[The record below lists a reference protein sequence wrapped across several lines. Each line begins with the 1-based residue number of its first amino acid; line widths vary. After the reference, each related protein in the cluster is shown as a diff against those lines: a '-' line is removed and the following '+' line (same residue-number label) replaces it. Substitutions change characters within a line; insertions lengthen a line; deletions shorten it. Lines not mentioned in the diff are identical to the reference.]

1 MRIDKDG
8 AIVEFNK
15 KERLGRRIVI
25 PPKAVKFGDNIMGS
39 IMWLAHHPKEK
50 IEVEEGNPVFY
61 MQGGCLIDRNTK
73 TLVLAEIGATI
84 PADGSVEHIGEYA
97 FCDRAKIH
105 SFHNDAK
112 IDGLLIIPDGVKT
125 IGFSAF
131 EDCTSI
137 FGLVIPASVEQI
149 SPSAFNGCDGL
160 ECIAVRKGNPKY
172 RAEGE
177 CMIETATGT
186 VVVGCK
192 ASEIPEGITAIG
204 EGAFSDIETLEN
216 IAIPNSVKKIG
227 DGAFEY
233 CTSLKHITLPEKV
246 DSLGSD
252 VFRGCTSLESIRIPY
267 GVEFIDMY
275 TFKECGMLKE
285 VSIPESV
292 TSIELGAFED
302 CYSLEEI
309 EIPGSVEYI
318 GQWAFYNCRSL
329 KKVVLKEGIKAIYE
343 EAFAGCAFAELI
355 LPASLEEIGDGAF
368 RVCAHLNEIV
378 IPKDVKRIGK
388 GAFEVCASLKSVVF
402 KAPSGWVY
410 NGRPLKEEELRDPAT
425 AAEFLRHK
433 YFSFDWEKK
442 T

>member
-1 MRIDKDG
+1 MRVNKEG
-8 AIVEFNK
+8 VIVGFNK
-15 KERLGRRIVI
+15 KEHLGGRITLSK
-25 PPKAVKFGDNIMGS
+25 KAVKFGDDLMGS
-39 IMWLAHHPKEK
+39 IMWLAFEPKEK

-61 MQGGCLIDRNTK
+61 VKDGCLIDRTTK

-97 FCDRAKIH
+97 FFNRDKIY
-105 SFHNDAK
+105 SFHNDGK

-204 EGAFSDIETLEN
+204 EGAFSDIETLES
-216 IAIPNSVKKIG
+216 IVVPNSVKRIE
-227 DGAFEY
+227 DGAFQY
-233 CTSLKHITLPEKV
+233 CTALKQITLPEEV
-246 DSLGSD
+246 NVLGGD
-252 VFRGCTSLESIRIPY
+252 VFRGCTSLERIRIPY

-275 TFKECGMLKE
+275 MFKECGMLKE
-285 VSIPESV
+285 VTLPESV

-329 KKVVLKEGIKAIYE
+329 KKLVFKKGTKAIYE
-343 EAFAGCAFAELI
+343 EAFAGCAFEEFV
-355 LPASLEEIGDGAF
+355 LPESLEEIREGAF
-368 RVCAHLNEIV
+368 RICAHLKEIV
-378 IPKDVKRIGK
+378 IPKNVKRIGK
-388 GAFEVCASLKSVVF
+388 GAFEVCARLESVVF
-402 KAPSGWVY
+402 EDPCGWVY
-410 NGRPLKEEELRDPAT
+410 NGRPLKEEALRDPAT

-433 YFSFDWEKK
+433 YDSFDWEKK
-442 T
+442 A